1 MRTCGDPRPKARH
14 LAKDME
20 QSRDLDHEALRMKL
34 TITLEFT
41 PAAQAAARDI
51 ALDLTPHTGA
61 IAPVIGDL
69 IQFPGQP
76 IIFVVIG
83 RIWQPR
89 DPDNVELRI
98 MLDLSPAPL
107 SVV

>member
-1 MRTCGDPRPKARH
+1 
-14 LAKDME
+14 
-20 QSRDLDHEALRMKL
+20 MKL

-51 ALDLTPHTGA
+51 DLDLTPHTGA
-61 IAPVIGDL
+61 LTPVIGDL

-83 RIWQPR
+83 RMWQPR
-89 DPDNVELRI
+89 APDNVELRI

>member
-1 MRTCGDPRPKARH
+1 
-14 LAKDME
+14 
-20 QSRDLDHEALRMKL
+20 MKL

-51 ALDLTPHTGA
+51 DLDLTPHTGA
-61 IAPVIGDL
+61 ITPVIGDL

-83 RIWQPR
+83 RVWQPR
-89 DPDNVELRI
+89 NPDNVELRI
-98 MLDLSPAPL
+98 MLDLAPSPL

>member
-1 MRTCGDPRPKARH
+1 
-14 LAKDME
+14 
-20 QSRDLDHEALRMKL
+20 MKL
-34 TITLEFT
+34 TITLEFS
-41 PAAQAAARDI
+41 PAAQAAASDI
-51 ALDLTPHTGA
+51 DLDLTPHTGA
-61 IAPVIGDL
+61 ITPVIGDL

-76 IIFVVIG
+76 IVFVVIG

-98 MLDLSPAPL
+98 MLDLSLSPL

>member
-1 MRTCGDPRPKARH
+1 
-14 LAKDME
+14 ME
-20 QSRDLDHEALRMKL
+20 QSSDLDHEEFRMKL

-41 PAAQAAARDI
+41 RAAQAAARDI

-69 IQFPGQP
+69 IQLPGQS

-107 SVV
+107 SLV